1 MNKKELIDKVAAK
14 AGMTKKQA
22 GEAVEAVLE
31 AIVEALK
38 SGEEVRLVGF
48 GTFRVVEMKAREGR
62 NPQTGEKIKIPARK
76 VVKFRPGRALE
87 L

>member
-1 MNKKELIDKVAAK
+1 MNKRELIEKVAAK

-38 SGEEVRLVGF
+38 GGEEVRLVGF
-48 GTFRVVEMKAREGR
+48 GAFRVVEMKAREGR

-76 VVKFRPGRALE
+76 VVKFKASKGLV
-87 L
+87 